1 MNSGGNIENI
11 QFNSAGFKAILESD
25 GVREL
30 VEDTAEAICEKANGN
45 NTRGGSGYAVKVQHM
60 GYGGGRWGAFI
71 YATDKKAS
79 QAESEEKALTKAVG
93 S

>member
-1 MNSGGNIENI
+1 MSGTVENI
-11 QFNSAGFKAILESD
+11 QFNSAGFRAVLESD
-25 GVREL
+25 GVREI
-30 VEDTAEAICEKANGN
+30 VEQTANEICEKANAN
-45 NTRGGSGYAVKVQHM
+45 NERGGNGYAVKVQHM

-71 YATDKKAS
+71 YATDKKAA